1 MKTILIT
8 LILMLPFIVK
18 SQEVLIEI
26 TNPQVSGD
34 QVTYDVIATGFF
46 EVVGYQFEISY
57 DPEQLTFSSIEN
69 INLPEMTEADF
80 VTSNPGSIINLFF
93 LLSLDGVTLPD
104 SALMYQIVFD
114 MVNDTFG
121 SVCFTQDSTP
131 FEVTNFDKEMFTV
144 YITDDCHEEPF
155 LFVDNTSGT
164 EDIAYSYGLKVSSVN
179 FSSEFMF
186 SLEKESD
193 LGFRLFNMTGAQLAR
208 FPSDTYS
215 PGVHMLDIPDDMM
228 PGMYILT
235 AVIDHKPVSLKVIFL

>member
-1 MKTILIT
+1 MKTIFFT
-8 LILMLPFIVK
+8 LILILPLIGS

-34 QVTYDVIATGFF
+34 QVTYDVTATDFVD
-46 EVVGYQFEISY
+46 VVAYQFEIGY
-57 DPEQLTFSSIEN
+57 DPQILTFSAIQNPHLTYDSFSFQ
-69 INLPEMTEADF
+69 TD
-80 VTSNPGSIINLFF
+80 NPGSIINLWTD
-93 LLSLDGVTLPD
+93 LSLDGVTLPD
-104 SALMYQIVFD
+104 STIMYQIVFD

-121 SVCFTQDSTP
+121 SVCFNQDSTP
-131 FEVTNFDKEMFTV
+131 FEVIDFNNMFTV

-186 SLEKESD
+186 SLEKESVMS
-193 LGFRLFNMTGAQLAR
+193 FRLFNMTGAQLAS

-215 PGVHMLDIPDDMM
+215 PGVHMFDIPRDLM

-235 AVIDHKPVSLKVIFL
+235 AVIDQQPVSLKVIFL